1 MQSVPQRLITKRG
14 ERALIPPQRT
24 QWKGTV
30 ENMYAE
36 AYLKAAEQ
44 ALQRLR
50 ETQLSVIQQAAGL
63 LADTIERGGAIF
75 AFGATHS
82 FAIGAELVYR
92 TGGLMLINPIYPHG
106 MDLSVRPM
114 TMTSQLERLPNL
126 GRVLFENSQARPG
139 DALIIAS
146 TSGRNAVAIDM
157 AIAAREHGVKTI
169 AVTSLEYSRAVA
181 SRHPSG
187 KRLMDVCDVVLD
199 NCAPAGD
206 AAVEIEGLR
215 EKTGPLSTV
224 SGCAVVN
231 ALVAETI
238 GILLARGLQPP
249 VFLSA
254 NLDGGD
260 EHNARLLAQYRDR
273 IHYL

>member
-1 MQSVPQRLITKRG
+1 
-14 ERALIPPQRT
+14 
-24 QWKGTV
+24 
-30 ENMYAE
+30 MYAE
-36 AYLKAAEQ
+36 AYLDAAEQ
-44 ALQRLR
+44 AFRRIR
-50 ETQLSVIQQAAGL
+50 ETQLTVLQEAAGL
-63 LADTIERGGAIF
+63 LADAIEHGGAIF

-82 FAIGAELVYR
+82 FAIAAELVYR
-92 TGGLMLINPIYPHG
+92 TGGLMLVNPIYPHG
-106 MDLSVRPM
+106 MDLSVRPV
-114 TMTSQLERLPNL
+114 TMTSQLERLPGL
-126 GRVLFENSQARPG
+126 GRVLLENSPARPG

-157 AIAAREHGVKTI
+157 ALAARERGVKTI
-169 AVTSLEYSRAVA
+169 AVTSVEYSRAVA

-187 KRLMDVCDVVLD
+187 KRLPDVCDIVLD
-199 NCAPAGD
+199 NCAPVGD
-206 AAVEIEGLR
+206 AAISIEGLP

-224 SGCAVVN
+224 LGCAVVN

-238 GILLARGLQPP
+238 GLLIARGIEPP

-260 EHNARLLAQYRDR
+260 EHNARLLAQYHDR

>member
-1 MQSVPQRLITKRG
+1 MH
-14 ERALIPPQRT
+14 AAAYFDA
-24 QWKGTV
+24 V
-30 ENMYAE
+30 EQG
-36 AYLKAAEQ
+36 LR
-44 ALQRLR
+44 RLR
-50 ETQLSVIQQAAGL
+50 ETQLPVLQEAARL
-63 LADTIERGGAIF
+63 LADTIERGGTIF

-82 FAIGAELVYR
+82 FAIAAELVYR

-114 TMTSQLERLPNL
+114 TMTSQLERLPDL
-126 GRVLFENSQARPG
+126 GRVLLENSPAQRG

-157 AIAAREHGVKTI
+157 ALAAKERDVKTI
-169 AVTSLEYSRAVA
+169 AVTSVEYSNAVA

-187 KRLMDVCDVVLD
+187 KRLMEVCDIVLD

-206 AAVEIEGLR
+206 AAVAIAGLA

-224 SGCAVVN
+224 LGCAVVN

-238 GILLARGLQPP
+238 GLLIARGIEPP

-260 EHNARLLAQYRDR
+260 EHNARLLSQYRDR